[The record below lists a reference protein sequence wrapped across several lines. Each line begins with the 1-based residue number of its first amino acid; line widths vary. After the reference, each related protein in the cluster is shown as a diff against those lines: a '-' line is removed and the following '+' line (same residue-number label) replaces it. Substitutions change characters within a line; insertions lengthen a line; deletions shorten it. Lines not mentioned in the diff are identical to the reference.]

1 MVEKRIPIQVAE
13 AVERV
18 MEYAKIGEVEEVS
31 ITESYGEFLG
41 RMLSL
46 IMTFLILIVLLT
58 MVSQFEQKIRKKQIK
73 RMQLSL
79 K

>member
-31 ITESYGEFLG
+31 ITESYGRILG
-41 RMLSL
+41 GGCCL
-46 IMTFLILIVLLT
+46 
-58 MVSQFEQKIRKKQIK
+58 
-73 RMQLSL
+73 
-79 K
+79 